1 MEAAPDARRKGA
13 HSWVRYALLFLT
25 LEKTIQ
31 HAVVTLAFAFDW
43 GGIRSTVAVRADVL
57 MILGGCVAVLFGLSF
72 WGLIRQRLW
81 APRLVIGLALF
92 DIVGEFVAQGT
103 LGISLTVS
111 FLVAIALLVLAL
123 MDVSTQKRGD
133 AVR

>member
-1 MEAAPDARRKGA
+1 MEAAPDARRKRSRA
-13 HSWVRYALLFLT
+13 WVRYALLLLT

-43 GGIRSTVAVRADVL
+43 GGIRSTVAVSADLL
-57 MILGGCVAVLFGLSF
+57 MVLGGCVTVLFGLSF

-81 APRLVIGLALF
+81 AQRLVIGLALF

-103 LGISLTVS
+103 PGISLTVS

-123 MDVSTQKRGD
+123 TDVSTQRRGD